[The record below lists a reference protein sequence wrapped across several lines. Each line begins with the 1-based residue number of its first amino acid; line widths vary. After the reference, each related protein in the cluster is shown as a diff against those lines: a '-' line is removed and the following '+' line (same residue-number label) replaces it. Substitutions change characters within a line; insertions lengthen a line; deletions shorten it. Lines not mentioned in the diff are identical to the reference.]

1 MKWRCRMSNRKQI
14 WADDTIYDLIQEEK
28 LYLEKSFPPKKFS
41 YQEALRSLIFNNKEN
56 RSKFLELKE
65 FESKL
70 KTNRGVFDKMGE
82 AIDGNN

>member
-1 MKWRCRMSNRKQI
+1 MSNRKQI

-56 RSKFLELKE
+56 RNKFLELKN
-65 FESKL
+65 FEDKL
-70 KTNRGVFDKMGE
+70 KNNKGVFENVGE
-82 AIDGNN
+82 IINGNN